1 MGAVVYN
8 RVTWVAQ
15 GVRRGGIDAEGL
27 RKMRTLDE
35 AGVISDQDRLLLHEV
50 KHIVRRLL
58 PTADVLL
65 YGSVARGTQDAES
78 DYDILVLTDSPIS
91 KEDRCEIERMLLDL
105 ELLRDVILSTIYH
118 SRSEWASHS
127 TWPFHTEVEKHGIAL

>member
-1 MGAVVYN
+1 
-8 RVTWVAQ
+8 
-15 GVRRGGIDAEGL
+15 
-27 RKMRTLDE
+27 MRTLDE
-35 AGVISDQDRLLLHEV
+35 ARVVSDQDRLLLHEV
-50 KHIVRRLL
+50 KHIVRHLL

-78 DYDILVLTDSPIS
+78 DYDILVLTDSPVS
-91 KEDRCEIERMLLDL
+91 KEDRCETERLLLDL

-127 TWPFHTEVEKHGIAL
+127 TWPFHVEVEEHGIAL